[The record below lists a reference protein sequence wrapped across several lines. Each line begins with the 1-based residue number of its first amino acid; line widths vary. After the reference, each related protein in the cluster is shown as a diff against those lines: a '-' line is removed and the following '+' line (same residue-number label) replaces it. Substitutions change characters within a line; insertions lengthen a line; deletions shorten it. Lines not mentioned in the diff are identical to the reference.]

1 MRNSPKLAGA
11 SRYSGSALAR
21 PMRPS
26 FEAIPWRA
34 VVLAS
39 LGGALEHYD
48 FVVFGVFARRAAV
61 VGDGRDRNH
70 RSSSGTSLGD
80 GGLRR
85 ADAVRESLDR
95 AARGPHRCRRLRA
108 VHLTPS
114 AISGAIY
121 ADAPWAG

>member
-1 MRNSPKLAGA
+1 MAMRNSPKLAGA

-26 FEAIPWRA
+26 FEAVPWRA

-39 LGGALEHYD
+39 LGGALELYD
-48 FVVFGVFARRAAV
+48 FVVFGVFARRGGV
-61 VGDGRDRNH
+61 VGDGR
-70 RSSSGTSLGD
+70 TAIT
-80 GGLRR
+80 GLP
-85 ADAVRESLDR
+85 AAPALVMAGC
-95 AARGPHRCRRLRA
+95 AARGPHRCRRLRS